1 MTSCQRLCP
10 TVEGSSPLITHRI
23 GVEVCLARQ
32 STFFHKCHRCV
43 YRGKPANWEAET
55 PQLAMVNVHAAEEP
69 VQIDVAKVAIPSQ
82 PAAATATKPASLTK
96 PASPAK
102 EGKAAQRSAGQ
113 PTKAAP
119 PSKRGQAAAAP
130 AKSAAANG

>member
-82 PAAATATKPASLTK
+82 PAAATLTK

-102 EGKAAQRSAGQ
+102 GGKAAQRSPGQ